1 MDVFDMNEIEAYIE
15 PRKFN
20 QIKSANILQ
29 YASIKQIA
37 FFSPLLLNY
46 VLWPSMSSR
55 CLKELI
61 NVCWRYEHHKRS
73 LNGRDLF

>member
-46 VLWPSMSSR
+46 VL
-55 CLKELI
+55 
-61 NVCWRYEHHKRS
+61 
-73 LNGRDLF
+73 